1 MLQGLEHRD
10 VRVGDVTLAASVGG
24 SGPPLLL
31 LHGYPQTRACWHLV
45 APGLARR
52 FTVVAADLRGY
63 GDSSKP
69 AADDDHAAYS
79 KRTMAADMVGLMREL
94 GHERFSVAG
103 HDRGARVARRMA
115 LDHPAAVER
124 AAVLDIVP
132 TLTLFDGTDQA
143 FATAYYH
150 WFFLLQP
157 DGLPE
162 TMIGRDPEW
171 FLRET
176 LRRWSGRA
184 RPLDEGAIREYARC
198 FSDPA
203 AIHGSCEDYRAAA
216 TIDLEHDRADAGRRM
231 DCPLLVLW
239 GAHGAME
246 RLHDVLGSWRDS
258 ASEVSG
264 RALPCGHFLPE
275 ECPEETLAELTS
287 FFAPSRDG

>member
-216 TIDLEHDRADAGRRM
+216 TIDLEHDRADAGRRL

-246 RLHDVLGSWRDS
+246 RLYDVLGSWRDS
-258 ASEVSG
+258 AAEVNG

>member
-1 MLQGLEHRD
+1 MLQGFEHRE

-24 SGPPLLL
+24 SGPPVLL

-69 AADDDHAAYS
+69 AGDGDHSAYS

-115 LDHPAAVER
+115 LDHPAAVRR

-150 WFFLLQP
+150 WFFLIQP

-162 TMIGRDPEW
+162 AMIGRDPEW

-216 TIDLEHDRADAGRRM
+216 TIDLEHDRADAGRRI

-246 RLHDVLGSWRDS
+246 RLYDVLGSWRDS
-258 ASEVSG
+258 AAEVGG

-287 FFAPSRDG
+287 FFAPPEG

>member
-239 GAHGAME
+239 GAEGAME
-246 RLHDVLGSWRDS
+246 RLHDVLASWRDS
-258 ASEVSG
+258 AAEVNG